1 MFFGIGSISKRVWK
15 VVKHRKRE
23 KKRWKDLRD
32 IMYFRLDQFE
42 WKKKIVHRYSNG
54 GLKKIPLVEFFFF
67 SGINLTLLP
76 ILNFV

>member
-42 WKKKIVHRYSNG
+42 WKKKLYID
-54 GLKKIPLVEFFFF
+54 
-67 SGINLTLLP
+67 
-76 ILNFV
+76 ILMED